1 MHQTLKKRC
10 KFTLRLLDLSNTSFE
25 QNIRLK
31 SLSCLLVIP
40 AIFLSVVSLPTWLT
54 LGYYWRKSLTH
65 LMLISAFELTT
76 FGPKV
81 IRRCWGSTPNWVS
94 SGLWSQWHN
103 PLSHSPQIVKNIL
116 PRLASRFSKMWK
128 CPNTQNSYSLTLWWP
143 LSLHNTSLDAK
154 FIFQNFSFSW
164 SIKSVN

>member
-10 KFTLRLLDLSNTSFE
+10 KFTLRLLDLWNTSFE

-31 SLSCLLVIP
+31 SFSCLLVIP

-143 LSLHNTSLDAK
+143 LSLHNTSLVAK
-154 FIFQNFSFSW
+154 FSAQNFRFCW
-164 SIKSVN
+164 SIKSTS

>member
-81 IRRCWGSTPNWVS
+81 IRRCWGLHLTECPV
-94 SGLWSQWHN
+94 GFDHN
-103 PLSHSPQIVKNIL
+103 GITHLATHPKLSKI
-116 PRLASRFSKMWK
+116 F
-128 CPNTQNSYSLTLWWP
+128 
-143 LSLHNTSLDAK
+143 SLDLHPDFPKCGNAPIPK
-154 FIFQNFSFSW
+154 TVIAWHFGGL
-164 SIKSVN
+164 